1 MTVPPMQMMMDI
13 VNIACNEIAAGGK
26 VSIFR

>member
-26 VSIFR
+26 VSIC